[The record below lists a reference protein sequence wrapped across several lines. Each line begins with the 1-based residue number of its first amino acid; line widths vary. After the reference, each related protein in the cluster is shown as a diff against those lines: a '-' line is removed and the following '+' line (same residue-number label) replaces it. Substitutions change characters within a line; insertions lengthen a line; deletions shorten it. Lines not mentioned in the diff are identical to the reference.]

1 MSHGTNLSDIGDAF
15 VHFEFVPQGLLS
27 FYWLATQLSWS
38 EEFELASLASRQK
51 WRGTHIFKNFQ
62 ESLFKHD
69 EASLSPIL
77 GICQITA
84 IWRKLAHPL
93 KPQWKYFLQ

>member
-51 WRGTHIFKNFQ
+51 WRLAQVKELKQRGR
-62 ESLFKHD
+62 S
-69 EASLSPIL
+69 AVLSGP
-77 GICQITA
+77 
-84 IWRKLAHPL
+84 
-93 KPQWKYFLQ
+93 